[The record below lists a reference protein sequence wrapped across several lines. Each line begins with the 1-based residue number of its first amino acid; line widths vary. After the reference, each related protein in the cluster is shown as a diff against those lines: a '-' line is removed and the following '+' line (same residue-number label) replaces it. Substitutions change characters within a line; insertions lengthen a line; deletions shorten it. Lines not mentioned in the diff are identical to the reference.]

1 MAQHPFTQL
10 EDWATALLARLS
22 PAEQRAVNLKVAAA
36 LRRSQATRI
45 AAQRNPDGTPYA
57 PRRSQKRPHGKNLR
71 GKQGRIKRR
80 AMFARLR
87 TNTHLKARAT
97 PGDITVGFF
106 GRVARIARVHQRGL
120 KDRPAP
126 GMPDVQYPVRELLG
140 FTDDDIELIRDQ
152 LAQHLAGDR
161 L

>member
-10 EDWATALLARLS
+10 EEWAAALLARLS
-22 PAEQRAVNLKVAAA
+22 PSEQRAVNLKVAAA

-57 PRRSQKRPHGKNLR
+57 PRRARKNLR

-126 GMPDVQYPVRELLG
+126 GMPDVQYPARELLG

>member
-10 EDWATALLARLS
+10 EEWAAALLARLS

-36 LRRSQATRI
+36 LRRSQAARI
-45 AAQRNPDGTPYA
+45 AAQRNPDGTPYQ
-57 PRRSQKRPHGKNLR
+57 PRRARKNLR
-71 GKQGRIKRR
+71 GKKGRIKKR

-87 TNTHLKARAT
+87 TNAHLKARAT